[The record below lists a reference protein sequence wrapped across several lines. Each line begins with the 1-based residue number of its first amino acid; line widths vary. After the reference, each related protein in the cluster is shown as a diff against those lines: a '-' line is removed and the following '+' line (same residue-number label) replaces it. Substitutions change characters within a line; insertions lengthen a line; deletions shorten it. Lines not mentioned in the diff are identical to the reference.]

1 MVKPVVLLFE
11 DTQVN
16 ADAII
21 KNVSSTDSFSFS
33 LFEALND
40 PTGESFSERISQ
52 EIAKYGDILLIVSDM
67 DLSKTSK
74 FQGLT
79 DAIISRV
86 AHEHGIPTAYYSS
99 ALDSAEGASLD
110 QAGDGRI
117 LLGSIDYEGI
127 AHKIEILGSGFLGL
141 RTKLASLADLPV
153 QDRPTNAAELIAD
166 LIGKR
171 DIFDRVSLFLS
182 GDQRIGAEI
191 LSAPKSNMLAHQTA
205 IFGTWIYDSLMRYP
219 GVFVNV
225 VAASSYLNIDLEDF
239 LSPEIFA
246 VWKQAKYTGVFSDE
260 RKVLFWREELDAML
274 SEQGCDD
281 GLEYIKKLGMD
292 AKSCKCSVDP
302 GSDAGY
308 YCMVTKKPVSFEASV
323 GDISWFPP
331 GADLARISRPS
342 YEELAPWLGL

>member
-11 DTQVN
+11 DTPAN
-16 ADAII
+16 ASAII
-21 KNVSSTDSFSFS
+21 NNLSDTEAFEFS

-40 PTGESFSERISQ
+40 PTDESFSERISQ

-67 DLSKTSK
+67 DLSKTK
-74 FQGLT
+74 GFQGLT

-86 AHEHGIPTAYYSS
+86 AHQHGIPTAYYSS
-99 ALDSAEGASLD
+99 ALDGAEGASLD

-127 AHKIEILGSGFLGL
+127 AHKIEVLGKGFLNL
-141 RTKLASLADLPV
+141 RSKLTSLADQPASA
-153 QDRPTNAAELIAD
+153 RPTNAAELIAD

-219 GVFVNV
+219 GVFVNT
-225 VAASSYLNIDLEDF
+225 VAASSYLNISYEDF
-239 LSPEIFA
+239 LKPEVA
-246 VWKQAKYTGVFSDE
+246 ALWEQAKYSGVFSDS

-281 GLEYIKKLGMD
+281 GLEYIRKFGLD
-292 AKSCKCSVDP
+292 ARSCKCSIDST
-302 GSDAGY
+302 SDAGY